1 MSNSYHIL
9 WIDDEWDTMTSF
21 KKYCKFQYN
30 MELTPFKTQ
39 KEGLDEYAKN
49 PSQWEAAILDAKV
62 LDENEHEVANIGSL
76 QKAVMRIKEQFKDLP
91 YFIST
96 GQPDLLSDN
105 TFKSIFPI
113 YYEKEIDDE
122 KLCQDIIKTIDAQ
135 PSRIIKNKYP
145 ELFAKLESPIAEET
159 LSILKIYEAR
169 DFSNADIFNKVR
181 KILDW
186 IMTSLYENGLLAIK
200 FTGANLNE
208 CSKFLGNSKL
218 QTYVPVY
225 IQRHLFSLVTIANEG
240 SHRQT
245 IDEEVKTGKAPYLV
259 ASTIFELLNV
269 LTWLYKLPTDK
280 EGKEKM
286 EKLAVNIAFEA
297 IQSYNKH

>member
-21 KKYCKFQYN
+21 KKYCKLQYN

-49 PSQWEAAILDAKV
+49 PSRWEAAILDAKV

-122 KLCQDIIKTIDAQ
+122 KLCLNTLCFVICKSLIHVVLATAI
-135 PSRIIKNKYP
+135 
-145 ELFAKLESPIAEET
+145 ES
-159 LSILKIYEAR
+159 K
-169 DFSNADIFNKVR
+169 DR
-181 KILDW
+181 KS
-186 IMTSLYENGLLAIK
+186 TR
-200 FTGANLNE
+200 LN
-208 CSKFLGNSKL
+208 S
-218 QTYVPVY
+218 
-225 IQRHLFSLVTIANEG
+225 
-240 SHRQT
+240 SHT
-245 IDEEVKTGKAPYLV
+245 
-259 ASTIFELLNV
+259 
-269 LTWLYKLPTDK
+269 
-280 EGKEKM
+280 
-286 EKLAVNIAFEA
+286 
-297 IQSYNKH
+297 